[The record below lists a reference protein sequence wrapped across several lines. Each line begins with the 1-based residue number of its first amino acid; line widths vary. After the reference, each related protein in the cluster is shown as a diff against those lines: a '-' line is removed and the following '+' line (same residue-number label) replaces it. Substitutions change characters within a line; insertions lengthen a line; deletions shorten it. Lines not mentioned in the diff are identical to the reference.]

1 MIVLSFNFQH
11 GCHTLWC
18 PFGSAAWYGSCID
31 IAIETQGLT
40 VSINYKLE
48 LKWKDLSV
56 PGQHSSLPE
65 EETLGELIQE
75 SFLKAFNVKLK
86 KLKMCRHCRLN
97 VWISERNNT
106 QLPEAALLHLNLFTN
121 SQCQLDA
128 IFDKSTTIIGK
139 VIEVPVNE
147 SVLVSVVRLEK
158 RLSSVK
164 GMKITYR
171 FLVTPCNPI
180 YHIDKEKVCPEIE
193 VSSPVLKSKI
203 KDVNVLSGIMG
214 LSGNQTDLPDNT
226 TIKLCWD
233 NYVSMMTE
241 SYAGTATLI
250 HEHVTPA
257 ITLLQFT
264 FTLIFL

>member
-1 MIVLSFNFQH
+1 MTVLSFNFQH

-40 VSINYKLE
+40 VSIIYKLE
-48 LKWKDLSV
+48 LKWKDSSV
-56 PGQHSSLPE
+56 SGQHSYLPE
-65 EETLGELIQE
+65 DETLGELIQE

-86 KLKMCRHCRLN
+86 NLKRCRHCRLN
-97 VWISERNNT
+97 VWISERNKT
-106 QLPEAALLHLNLFTN
+106 QLPEVALLHLNLFTN

-147 SVLVSVVRLEK
+147 SVLVSALSLEK

-164 GMKITYR
+164 GMELTYR
-171 FLVTPCNPI
+171 FLETPCNPI

-203 KDVNVLSGIMG
+203 KDVNVLSRIMG

-233 NYVSMMTE
+233 DYVSMMTE
-241 SYAGTATLI
+241 THAGTAALA
-250 HEHVTPA
+250 HKHVTPA

-264 FTLIFL
+264 FSLIFL